1 MAGHEGGKVRRRDFL
16 RVSALTIGATAC
28 GSMDRERSD
37 KPTALVRDVPS
48 DFQLDETTIAD
59 VTASMRSGDRTTRA
73 IVSQYLSQIEQLD
86 RQGPMLRSVIE
97 TNPEALTICLLYTS
111 DAADE

>member
-1 MAGHEGGKVRRRDFL
+1 MAGHDGGKVRRRDFL

-73 IVSQYLSQIEQLD
+73 IVSQYLSQIDQLD